1 MFEVVFK
8 VVLGTTEIA
17 YIDCLGT
24 PGYYDGYNRDTLRF
38 ICEPD
43 VIGVDAL
50 NAILLN
56 KANTTSISCI
66 RIENGQEVVTNVY
79 DGYTEKY
86 KCGLEKMLVTPET
99 ASSPAVYADK
109 LVFVVGRKVW
119 QETLSEALLQSK
131 QGA

>member
-1 MFEVVFK
+1 MKQATF
-8 VVLGTTEIA
+8 GTKKIE
-17 YIDCLGT
+17 YIDCFGESAH
-24 PGYYDGYNRDTLRF
+24 YDGYIRDTLRF
-38 ICEPD
+38 VCEPD
-43 VIGVDAL
+43 VIGVDVL
-50 NAILLN
+50 NPILLN
-56 KANTTSISCI
+56 KSNTESISCSV
-66 RIENGQEVVTNVY
+66 IENGKEVVTNIY